1 VSGEVV
7 NLDDHRIVPL
17 HMMTAG
23 QEEEAL
29 AAIKA
34 ASQKKDKIISAAYQE
49 FGDLVRAYMAANVPA
64 SKIAGAAELTRSRI
78 YQIRDEK

>member
-1 VSGEVV
+1 MTGEVV
-7 NLDDHRIVPL
+7 HLDDRRVVPL

-29 AAIKA
+29 AAIRA
-34 ASQKKDKIISAAYQE
+34 ARQKRDEIIDGAYQD
-49 FGDLVRAYMAANVPA
+49 FNDLIRAYVAAHIPA
-64 SKIAGAAELTRSRI
+64 SRVATAALLTRSRI

>member
-1 VSGEVV
+1 MTGEVV
-7 NLDDHRIVPL
+7 SLDAHRTVPL

-23 QEEEAL
+23 QEKQAL

-34 ASQKKDKIISAAYQE
+34 ARRERDGTIDDAYQKFNE
-49 FGDLVRAYMAANVPA
+49 LIRAYVSANLPVSVIAVAA
-64 SKIAGAAELTRSRI
+64 GLTRQRI